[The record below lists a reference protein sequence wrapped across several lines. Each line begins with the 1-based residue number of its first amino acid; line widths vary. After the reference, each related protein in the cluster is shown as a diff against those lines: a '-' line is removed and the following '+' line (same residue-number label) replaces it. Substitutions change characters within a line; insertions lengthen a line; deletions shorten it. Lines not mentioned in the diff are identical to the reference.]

1 MVTTPNF
8 TPRFTFDH
16 SSTAAGGAEIVKYD
30 AATQRIFVVGPNG
43 VDILNAVDGTLVTG
57 IDLTSV
63 GGPNSLDVSNG
74 VLAVAVAAQTNTDN
88 GTVRFYDTDGN
99 FTDAVTV
106 GANPDMVTFTP
117 DGTKV
122 LVANEGEPNDAY
134 TVDPVGSVS
143 IITVADKS
151 VQTATFDAFNSQEA
165 TLEANNDIRFFGPNA
180 TVAQDAEPEF
190 IALNGDASKAWVTM
204 QENNAIAIVDIATAT
219 VERIIT
225 AGVTNYNTTK
235 FDPSNEDGGFNQVN
249 ANVLSF
255 NQPDAITSFV
265 IDGATYFVTANE
277 GDARDYDGFSEEVRV
292 DDLTLDPT
300 VYPDAATLQL
310 DANLGRLKTTTANGD
325 TDGDGDTDQIYGYGG
340 RSFTIFDSTGNI
352 VFESGDRI
360 ETLIGEQFPSRFVDS
375 RSDDKGPEPEA
386 VTVGTIGD
394 KTYLFVGNER
404 TSEVMLFD
412 VSTPTAPEFAGFV
425 ARTGDVSPE
434 GLDFVASGESASGK
448 NELIVANEVS
458 NTTTV
463 HQQQDTFT
471 LQILHASDLEGGVD
485 AIQLAPNFAAIE
497 DYLDDQISASITLS
511 AGDNYLPGPFF
522 NASSDRS
529 IRTDLQTANTQ
540 IFSSSLGEGET
551 LSNFREGGGRIDI
564 SIMNAIGFDASA
576 VGNHEFDLG
585 TDTFEG
591 LIEPDIRGATVG
603 DVRYLGAQFPYL
615 SANLDFSSNG
625 DLSNLYT
632 SSIISNESFRS
643 LPNDLSNASTPQIAP
658 ATVIE
663 EDGQRI
669 GVVGATTQVI
679 ESISSTGNVVSTA
692 GTTNDMTALAAVLQ
706 PIVDQMVADGINK
719 IVLVSHLQQFALEQE
734 LATLLDGVDVIVAG
748 GSDTRLLDSEDVARG
763 SVQPGDTSQGDYP
776 FLTTDKSGNPVAVVS
791 TDGEYSYVGRLVVDF
806 NADGI
811 LQTSSIDPNVS
822 GAYATTTAQV
832 EALWGST
839 EAAFASGT
847 AGNTVQTLV
856 NSVTGVVTA
865 QDGNTFG
872 STSVYI
878 DGERSQVRTEETN
891 LGNLTADA
899 NLFVAQQHDSTVT
912 VSIKNGG
919 GIRSVIG
926 ETSNEGATTQ
936 LLPPQANAL
945 AGKEEGQVSQ
955 LDISNS
961 LRFNNSLTLLTLTAD
976 QLLATVEHAVSATAD
991 GATPGQFGQFGGIQF
1006 AFDDDLPAGD
1016 RVTSLTIVDQNN
1028 NNQIVDVIARDGEVI
1043 GDGSREIRVVTLNF
1057 LVDGGD
1063 NYPFEGF
1070 ITENAARA
1078 NRVEL
1083 TDVLTD
1089 TGSATFANPGTEQDA
1104 LAEYLAANFSST
1116 PFAEAE
1122 VDPGRDS
1129 RIQNLDKRADDVL
1142 GNKYEGQF
1150 VESFYLAANPDLA
1163 AAGLTGDALVAHF
1176 QGGGFYEGRLVEF
1189 NAAEYLQANPDVAAA
1204 GFTTSTAITH
1214 YLAHGES
1221 EDRLVQF
1228 SGAQYLAANP
1238 DLAAQGVT
1246 EATALDHFLTTGR
1259 DQGRIDS
1266 FDARGY
1272 LLANPDVAAAGF
1284 TTDTAIT
1291 HYSTF
1296 GKNEGRGFFDG
1307 AGYAFANADV
1317 AASATPGASHFD
1329 LFGQTEGRSPAIK
1342 GSQADDT
1349 IFAGAGDDII
1359 RGLGGDDT
1367 LEGGAGSDIHIG
1379 GAGADLFKLVTG
1391 ESGADVIGD
1400 FNFAEGDRL
1409 LIENRT
1415 GAALDRDAIIAG
1427 ASDNAAGNAVF
1438 TLSSDQTLE
1447 LIGVS
1452 TSDLSAEALFLTGF

>member
-1 MVTTPNF
+1 MVTTPSF
-8 TPRFTFDH
+8 TARFTFDH
-16 SSTAAGGAEIVKYD
+16 SSTSAGGAEIVKYD

-57 IDLTSV
+57 IDLTGI
-63 GGPNSLDVSNG
+63 GGPNSIDVSNG
-74 VLAVAVAAQTNTDN
+74 VVAVAVAAQTNTDP

-117 DGTKV
+117 DGTKL

-134 TVDPVGSVS
+134 TVDPVGSIS

-190 IALNGDASKAWVTM
+190 IALNGDATKAWVTL

-219 VERIIT
+219 VENIIT

-235 FDPSNEDGGFNQVN
+235 FDPSNEDGGFRQVN

-255 NQPDAITSFV
+255 NQPDSIASFV
-265 IDGATYFVTANE
+265 IDGNTYFVTANE

-300 VYPDAATLQL
+300 AYPDAATLQQ
-310 DANLGRLKTTTANGD
+310 DANLGRLKTTTVNGD
-325 TDGDGDTDQIYGYGG
+325 TDGDGDIDQIYGYGG
-340 RSFTIFDSTGNI
+340 RSFSIFDSQGTI

-394 KTYLFVGNER
+394 KTYIFLANER

-412 VSTPTAPEFAGFV
+412 VSTPTAPEFAGFI
-425 ARTGDVSPE
+425 ARTGDVGPE
-434 GLDFVASGESASGK
+434 GVDFVGASESPTGKDEVIIAS
-448 NELIVANEVS
+448 EVS

-463 HQQQDTFT
+463 HQAQDTFT

-497 DYLDDQISASITLS
+497 DYLDGQVAASITLS
-511 AGDNYLPGPFF
+511 AGDNYLPGPFL
-522 NASSDRS
+522 NAGSDSSVRS
-529 IRTDLQTANTQ
+529 DLQTANNQ
-540 IFSSSLGEGET
+540 IFAADLAAGES
-551 LSNFREGGGRIDI
+551 LSNFREGSGRIDI

-585 TDTFEG
+585 TDFFEG
-591 LIEPDIRGATVG
+591 VIEPDIRGSTLA

-615 SANLDFSSNG
+615 SANLDFSNSG

-632 SSIISNESFRS
+632 SDILSNERFQSR
-643 LPNDLSNASTPQIAP
+643 PNDLANAATPQIAP

-663 EDGQRI
+663 EEGQRI

-679 ESISSTGNVVSTA
+679 QSISSVGDVTSTA
-692 GTTNDMTALAAVLQ
+692 GTTNDMAALAAVLQ
-706 PIVDQMVADGINK
+706 PVVDQLTADGVNK

-734 LATLLDGVDVIVAG
+734 LATLLDGVDVIIAG

-763 SVQPGDTSQGDYP
+763 VQPGDTSQGDYP
-776 FLTTDKSGNPVAVVS
+776 ALTNDKSGNPVAVVS

-806 NADGI
+806 TPEGVI
-811 LQTSSIDPNVS
+811 VPSSIDPNVS
-822 GAYATTTAQV
+822 GAFATTDAQV

-839 EAAFASGT
+839 EAAFAEGT

-872 STSVYI
+872 LTQVYL

-899 NLFVAQQHDSTVT
+899 NLFVAQQHDSSVL

-919 GIRSVIG
+919 GIRSIIG
-926 ETSNEGATTQ
+926 ETQNTADGTT

-961 LRFNNSLTLLTLTAD
+961 LRFNNSLTLVTLTAE
-976 QLLATVEHAVSATAD
+976 QLLQTVEHAVAATAD

-1028 NNQIVDVIARDGEVI
+1028 DNAILDVVVRDGEVI
-1043 GDGSREIRVVTLNF
+1043 GDASREIRVVSLNF

-1063 NYPFEGF
+1063 NYPFAGF
-1070 ITENAARA
+1070 ISEDPTRA

-1083 TDVLTD
+1083 TDVLSD
-1089 TGSATFANPGTEQDA
+1089 AGQATFANPGTEQDA
-1104 LAEYLAANFSST
+1104 LAEYLATNFAT
-1116 PFAEAE
+1116 TGFNQAEG
-1122 VDPGRDS
+1122 DPSVDS
-1129 RIQNLDKRADDVL
+1129 RIQNLDKRSDDVV
-1142 GNKYEGQF
+1142 GNKFEGQF

-1163 AAGLTGDALVAHF
+1163 AAGLSGDALIGHY
-1176 QGGGFYEGRLVEF
+1176 QGTGFYEGRLIEF
-1189 NAAEYLQANPDVAAA
+1189 NGAEYLEANPDVAAA
-1204 GFTTSTAITH
+1204 GFTAATAIDH
-1214 YLAHGES
+1214 YLGSGVA
-1221 EDRLVQF
+1221 EDRVTHF
-1228 SGAQYLAANP
+1228 SAAQYLAANP

-1246 EATALDHFLTTGR
+1246 EATALNHFLTTGR
-1259 DQGRIDS
+1259 DDGRIDS

-1284 TTDTAIT
+1284 TVDTAIN
-1291 HYSTF
+1291 HYTTF
-1296 GKNEGRGFFDG
+1296 GRFEGRSVFDG
-1307 AGYAFANADV
+1307 AGYVFTNADV
-1317 AASATPGASHFD
+1317 AATATPAASHFD
-1329 LFGQTEGRSPAIK
+1329 LFGQNEGRTLAIK
-1342 GSQADDT
+1342 GSQADDL
-1349 IFAGAGDDII
+1349 ILGGAGDDII

-1367 LEGGAGSDIHIG
+1367 LEGGTGSDIHIG
-1379 GAGADLFKLVTG
+1379 GPGADLFKIVTG
-1391 ESGADVIGD
+1391 ETGADVVGD
-1400 FNFAEGDRL
+1400 FDFAEGDRL
-1409 LIENRT
+1409 LVENRT
-1415 GAALDRDAIIAG
+1415 GSPIDRDAVLAG
-1427 ASDNAAGNAVF
+1427 ASDNANGNAVI
-1438 TLSSDQTLE
+1438 TISADQTLE

-1452 TSDLSAEALFLTGF
+1452 TSQLTAEAVFITGA